1 MKEPIEE
8 LFKALKS
15 LNVVVEKL
23 TLALA
28 KEEEELR
35 RLTNE
40 LEKLNKKNSK
50 RFCSKTP

>member
-28 KEEEELR
+28 KEEEELK

-40 LEKLNKKNSK
+40 LEKLKEETS
-50 RFCSKTP
+50 

>member
-1 MKEPIEE
+1 VKEPIEE

-28 KEEEELR
+28 HEEEELK

-40 LEKLNKKNSK
+40 LEKLKKETS
-50 RFCSKTP
+50 